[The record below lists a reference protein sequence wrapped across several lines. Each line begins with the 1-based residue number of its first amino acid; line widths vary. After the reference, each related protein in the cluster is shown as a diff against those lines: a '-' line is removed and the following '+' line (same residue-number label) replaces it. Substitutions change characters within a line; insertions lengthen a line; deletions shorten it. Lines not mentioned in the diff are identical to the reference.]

1 MDISLDA
8 VVQKV
13 KEIIANQFDL
23 KAEDIKGDAE
33 FKKDLGA
40 DSLSMVEMAMA
51 IEDAFETE
59 EIFSDDDLDKIVTVQ
74 NAIDHVFTYFTRKG
88 AAS

>member
-1 MDISLDA
+1 MNISIDQ

-13 KEIIANQFDL
+13 KEIIAQQFDL
-23 KAEDIKGDAE
+23 KADEIKGEAE

-51 IEDAFETE
+51 IEDAFQTE

-74 NAIDHVFTYFTRKG
+74 NAIDHVFRYFSQRGT
-88 AAS
+88 SD

>member
-13 KEIIANQFDL
+13 KEIIAHQFDL